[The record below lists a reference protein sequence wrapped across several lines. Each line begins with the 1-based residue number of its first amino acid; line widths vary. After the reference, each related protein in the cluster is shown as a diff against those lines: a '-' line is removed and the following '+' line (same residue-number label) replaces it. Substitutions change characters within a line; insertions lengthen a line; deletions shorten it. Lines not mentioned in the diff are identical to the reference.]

1 MRKIITHKSSDL
13 DAITS
18 VWLLKRF
25 YPNWDGAEV
34 DFVNAG
40 EGVQGH
46 VASDAGGFEKAIEV
60 IDDVEV
66 LHVDTG
72 MGALDHH
79 QTADNNTCGAS
90 LTYQFILDNPE
101 SGIHSHE
108 IKKEAIERIV
118 ELVVDDDHFQE
129 VYYPDSSHDI
139 YELGIVSI
147 IQGYKLTHQKDDHA
161 LVEFIMECLDSVLQN
176 LEKKI
181 WAEREI
187 KEKGVEFESKWGK
200 ALGIESINDEVLK
213 LAQMNGYKVVVRKDP
228 NEGFVRIKAMPNI
241 RSRNNES
248 RIMNEDDKEEQSIIQ
263 TIDLTE
269 AYEKIK
275 AMDPD
280 ASWFL
285 HASKRM
291 LLNGS
296 SKNPEMK
303 GTSLTLMQVMDVLKY
318 SSIDS

>member
-1 MRKIITHKSSDL
+1 MRRIITHKSCDI

-34 DFVNAG
+34 EFVNAG
-40 EGVQGH
+40 ESLPGH
-46 VASDAGGFEKAIEV
+46 LESPAGDFEKAIET
-60 IDDVEV
+60 IDEVETI
-66 LHVDTG
+66 HVDTG

-90 LTYQFILDNPE
+90 LTLQFVISNPE
-101 SGIHSHE
+101 SGILKHD
-108 IKKEAIERIV
+108 IKMEAVKRIV
-118 ELVVDDDHFQE
+118 ELVIDDDHFQE
-129 VYYPDSSHDI
+129 VYYPDSGHDI
-139 YELGIVSI
+139 YEFGIVPI
-147 IQGYKLTHQKDDHA
+147 IQGYKLIHQKDDKA
-161 LVEFIMECLDSVLQN
+161 LVEFIMVCLDSVLHN

-187 KEKGVEFESKWGK
+187 KEKGIDFESKWGK

-213 LAQMNGYKVVVRKDP
+213 FAQMNGYRVVVRKDQ
-228 NEGFVRIKAMPNI
+228 NEGFVRIKALP
-241 RSRNNES
+241 
-248 RIMNEDDKEEQSIIQ
+248 DKRQKSGGGSQELG
-263 TIDLTE
+263 IDLTE
-269 AYEKIK
+269 AYEKLK
-275 AMDPD
+275 ELDPE

-296 SKNPEMK
+296 AKNPEMK
-303 GTSLTLMQVMDVLKY
+303 GTGLTLEQVIEVLK
-318 SSIDS
+318 